1 MSIFNKQLLSLMFRY
16 GLVGIVASAVHFA
29 IGVFLHEKMGLV
41 PLVAH
46 AFGFFGGL
54 FTAYTGHYYYSF
66 KDSQKHSKRFPKFVI
81 TALVS
86 LLLHQS
92 GVYIL
97 VNRFQL
103 DYSFQALPIL
113 LVSVPLVS
121 FLMSKFWVFADQEN

>member
-1 MSIFNKQLLSLMFRY
+1 MSIINKPLLGLMFRY
-16 GLVGIVASAVHFA
+16 GMVGLLASAVHFG
-29 IGVFLHEKMGLV
+29 IGVFLHEKLDLI
-41 PLVAH
+41 PFVAH
-46 AFGFFGGL
+46 IFGFFGGL

-66 KDSQKHSKRFPKFVI
+66 KDAQKHSKRFPKFVI

-86 LLLHQS
+86 LTLHQS
-92 GVYIL
+92 GVYIM

>member
-1 MSIFNKQLLSLMFRY
+1 MSIINKPLIGLMFRY
-16 GLVGIVASAVHFA
+16 GLVGLLASAVHFG
-29 IGVFLHEKMGLV
+29 IGVFLHEKIGLV
-41 PLVAH
+41 PFVAH

-66 KDSQKHSKRFPKFVI
+66 KDTQKHSSRFPKFVI

-86 LLLHQS
+86 LVLHQS
-92 GVYIL
+92 GVYVM
-97 VNRFQL
+97 VNRFEF